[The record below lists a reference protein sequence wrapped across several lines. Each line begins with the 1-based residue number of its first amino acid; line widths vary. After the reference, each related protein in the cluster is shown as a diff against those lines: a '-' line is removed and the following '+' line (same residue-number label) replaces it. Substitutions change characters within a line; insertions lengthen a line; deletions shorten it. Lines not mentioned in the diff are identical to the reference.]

1 MKVFTRMMRKLFVA
15 EFAALVALVSMAPAG
30 AQEIRVGG
38 RTEPIVIGMANGWF
52 KEAGVTVKVVEIPN
66 FMQYPNLL
74 ASNSIDL
81 LDGYIPANLWN
92 MLASGAQFKIVSGS
106 ALAVAAKDGQPAR
119 NARAYVVRKD
129 LWDSG
134 AVRKISDLKGRKVA
148 DFAPV
153 PPKGQLSPFPIG
165 HKVFGETFKEVNWVR
180 VPNETDMMVALDK
193 KDLDGARMRT
203 RFARIAINK
212 GLVVELVKETDIVPR
227 IQVRAVVARE
237 EFAKQNADLLV
248 RFLRVYLRAQA
259 YAREVQKGMHTDEYR
274 LAVKEHGSIPPE
286 IALEVVQEQEFT
298 EDLAM
303 DDLLDTQKHF
313 VMVGAQSKVVPLDQ
327 AVDLRYL
334 QQAKARP

>member
-1 MKVFTRMMRKLFVA
+1 MSYFKRMTRELFVVG
-15 EFAALVALVSMAPAG
+15 FAALAALASTVPAG

-38 RTEPIVIGMANGWF
+38 RTEPIVIGMAKGWF
-52 KEAGVTVKVVEIPN
+52 KDAGVSVKVVEIPN

-74 ASNSIDL
+74 ASNSIDV
-81 LDGYIPANLWN
+81 LDGYIPPNLWN

-106 ALAVAAKDGQPAR
+106 ALAVAARDGQPAR

-134 AVRKISDLKGRKVA
+134 AVRKIADLKGRKVA
-148 DFAPV
+148 DFAPI

-165 HKVFGETFKEVNWVR
+165 HKVFGEVFKEVDWVR

-212 GLVVELVKETDIVPR
+212 GLVVEMVKETDIVPR
-227 IQVRAVVARE
+227 IQVRAIVARE

-248 RFLRVYLRAQA
+248 RFLRVYLRSQA
-259 YAREVQKGMHTDEYR
+259 YAREVQKGMHADEYR
-274 LAVKEHGSIPPE
+274 LAMKEHGSIPPE
-286 IALEVVQEQEFT
+286 IALDLVQEQEFT
-298 EDLAM
+298 EELAL
-303 DDLLDTQKHF
+303 DDLLDTQQHF
-313 VMVGAQSKVVPLDQ
+313 VMVGAQSKVVPLEQ
-327 AVDLRYL
+327 VVDLRYL

>member
-1 MKVFTRMMRKLFVA
+1 MNVFVSRIRNSLVSA
-15 EFAALVALVSMAPAG
+15 AVLLAAFAATAPARG
-30 AQEIRVGG
+30 QEIRVGG
-38 RTEPIVIGMANGWF
+38 RTEPIVIGMAKGWF
-52 KEAGVTVKVVEIPN
+52 KEAGVSVTVVEIPN

-74 ASNSIDL
+74 ASNSIDI
-81 LDGYIPANLWN
+81 LDGYMPANIWN
-92 MLASGAQFKIVSGS
+92 MIATGAQFKIVSGS

-134 AVRKISDLKGRKVA
+134 AVRKIADLKGRKVA

-153 PPKGQLSPFPIG
+153 PPKGKLSPFPIG
-165 HKVFGETFKEVNWVR
+165 HKVFGETFKEVDWVR
-180 VPNETDMMVALDK
+180 VPNESDMMIALER

-212 GLVVELVKETDIVPR
+212 GLAVEIVKETDIVPR

-248 RFLRVYLRAQA
+248 RFLRVYLRGQE
-259 YAREVQKGMHTDEYR
+259 YAREVQKGAHGDEYR
-274 LAVKEHGSIPPE
+274 QAMKEHGSIPPE
-286 IALEVVQEQEFT
+286 IALELVQEQEFT
-298 EDLAM
+298 DELAM

-313 VMVGAQSKVVPLDQ
+313 VMVGAQSKVVPLEQVIDRQ
-327 AVDLRYL
+327 YL
-334 QQAKARP
+334 QKAKARP

>member
-1 MKVFTRMMRKLFVA
+1 MNFFMRMTRDLFIAVL
-15 EFAALVALVSMAPAG
+15 AALAAFVSAAPAG

-38 RTEPIVIGMANGWF
+38 RTEPIVIGTAKGWF
-52 KEAGVTVKVVEIPN
+52 KEAGVSVKVVEIPN

-74 ASNSIDL
+74 ASNSIDI
-81 LDGYIPANLWN
+81 LDGYVPANLWN

-134 AVRKISDLKGRKVA
+134 AVRKIADLKGRKVA

-165 HKVFGETFKEVNWVR
+165 HKVFGEVFKEVNWVR
-180 VPNETDMMVALDK
+180 VPNETDMMAALDK

-212 GLVVELVKETDIVPR
+212 GLVVELVRETDIVPR
-227 IQVRAVVARE
+227 IQVRAIVARTD
-237 EFAKQNADLLV
+237 FTKQNADLLV
-248 RFLRVYLRAQA
+248 RFLRVYLRGQA
-259 YAREVQKGMHTDEYR
+259 YAREVQKGMHAAEYR
-274 LAVKEHGSIPPE
+274 LAMKEHGSIPPE

-313 VMVGAQSKVVPLDQ
+313 VMVGAQTKVVPLDQ
-327 AVDLRYL
+327 VVDLHYL

>member
-1 MKVFTRMMRKLFVA
+1 MNCTIRMTRELFVVGL
-15 EFAALVALVSMAPAG
+15 AALAAFVSAAPAG

-38 RTEPIVIGMANGWF
+38 RTEPIVIGMAKGWF
-52 KEAGVTVKVVEIPN
+52 KEAGVSVKVVEIPN

-81 LDGYIPANLWN
+81 LDGYVPANLWN

-106 ALAVAAKDGQPAR
+106 ALAVAAKNGQPAR

-134 AVRKISDLKGRKVA
+134 AVRKIADLKGRKVA

-165 HKVFGETFKEVNWVR
+165 HKVFGEVFKEVNWVR

-227 IQVRAVVARE
+227 IQVRAIVARTD
-237 EFAKQNADLLV
+237 FAKQNADLLV
-248 RFLRVYLRAQA
+248 RFLRVYLRGQA
-259 YAREVQKGMHTDEYR
+259 YAREVQKGAHAEEYR
-274 LAVKEHGSIPPE
+274 LAMKEHGSIPPE

-313 VMVGAQSKVVPLDQ
+313 VMVGAQSKVVPLEQ
-327 AVDLRYL
+327 TVDLRYL